1 MLINTLTETVR
12 TQWKKPN
19 VALRENKQRSQTKS
33 NSGHKQFTANP
44 VLKHSDVH
52 FCSSDLWT
60 CLGRA
65 SHYM

>member
-12 TQWKKPN
+12 TQWKKHN

-52 FCSSDLWT
+52 FCSSDL
-60 CLGRA
+60 
-65 SHYM
+65 